1 MTKGLKS
8 RFVCEECGVVHPRWM
23 GKCAECGS
31 WNTLTE
37 EFVPEQGEHVRP
49 PLTADAA
56 APRPVTD
63 VSVRPPERFSSGLGE
78 FDRVM
83 GGGIVPGSLTLVGG
97 DPGIGKSTL
106 MLQISHHAARSKG
119 RVLYVSGEES
129 FSQARLRADRLGAL
143 HDRLFLYTETLV
155 SAVTAQAEKGGYDL
169 AVVDSIQSVYSSQLA
184 AVPGSMGQVRE
195 CAGEFM
201 RLAKSRNLPVMLVG
215 HVTKDGAIAGP
226 RLLEHLVDTVLYFEG
241 EGRQSLR
248 ILRAVKNRFG
258 STNEIGVFEMRDTGL
273 HEVPNPSALFL
284 GERPDGVSG
293 SVVIPAMEGTR
304 PLLVE
309 VQALVGEPHAGSPKR
324 TVTGVNP
331 GRVSLLLA
339 VLEKR
344 CGLRISDR
352 DVFVNVAGGVRLDE
366 PAADLAVALALAS
379 SCLERP
385 VRGGLAAFGEV
396 GLAGEVRA
404 VDGAPRRL
412 SEAAKFGFVECVVPR
427 GGHADAPD
435 GVRPRPVARLSEAI
449 RLGLE
454 D

>member
-1 MTKGLKS
+1 MAKGKT
-8 RFVCEECGVVHPRWM
+8 RFVCEECGAAHPRWM
-23 GKCAECGS
+23 GKCADCGA

-37 EFVPEQGEHVRP
+37 ELIAEEGEHLRP
-49 PLTADAA
+49 ALASGTGPI
-56 APRPVTD
+56 PITD
-63 VSVRPPERFSSGLGE
+63 GSHVPPARMGAGLAE

-83 GGGIVPGSLTLVGG
+83 GGGVVAGSLTLVGG

-106 MLQISHHAARSKG
+106 MLQISRHVAEHAGK
-119 RVLYVSGEES
+119 VLYVSGEES

-143 HDRLFLYTETLV
+143 HDRLHLLTETLV
-155 SAVTAQAEKGGYDL
+155 SAAAGHIEKGGWSL
-169 AVVDSIQSVYSSQLA
+169 VVVDSIQSMYSSQLA
-184 AVPGSMGQVRE
+184 AVPGSIGQVRE
-195 CAGEFM
+195 CANEFM
-201 RLAKSRNLPVMLVG
+201 RLAKSRGVPVMLVG

-258 STNEIGVFEMRDTGL
+258 STNEIGVFEMRDAGL
-273 HEVPNPSALFL
+273 AEVPNPSALFL
-284 GERPDGVSG
+284 NERPAGVSG
-293 SVVIPAMEGTR
+293 SVVLPGMEGTR

-309 VQALVGEPHAGSPKR
+309 VQALAGEPHAGSPKR
-324 TVTGVNP
+324 AVSGVNP

-344 CGLRISDR
+344 AGMRLSDR

-379 SCLERP
+379 SALERP
-385 VRGGLAAFGEV
+385 LRGGLAVFGEV

-404 VDGAPRRL
+404 VDAGGRRL
-412 SEAAKFGFVECVVPR
+412 AEAAKFGFEGCILPAGCAAEFPAGMR
-427 GGHADAPD
+427 AM
-435 GVRPRPVARLSEAI
+435 PVTRLSEAI
-449 RLGLE
+449 RFGLE
-454 D
+454 A